1 MAVYICASFRFFP
14 QKNLR
19 VSNIICIFASGDY
32 EIFVT

>member
-1 MAVYICASFRFFP
+1 MAVYICASFRFS